1 MLHWSD
7 QARARLIVT
16 TTRPPPTPP
25 FSPPPP
31 PPRPLESHK
40 IGGSESLRPGDPA
53 ATSGP
58 FFVVAGGPND
68 IGSVNGAG
76 ASSVAVCGVSFVP
89 AGGIVVVGVSFVP
102 GIVVVGA
109 SFIPGIVVV
118 GVSFVPAGI
127 VVVGVSFVPA
137 GIEIGGSCF
146 VASSVAVFGVSFVP
160 AVIETGGSCCV
171 VVLVG
176 GWDSRLTR
184 RCCVRSVKAGGAI
197 GGGGGDIAGGA
208 ISGGG
213 GGIGS
218 DLERT
223 PAGGGCDGG
232 CGMRVDAVALLRLR
246 RRPRLLLQRL
256 RLRLS

>member
-1 MLHWSD
+1 M
-7 QARARLIVT
+7 
-16 TTRPPPTPP
+16 
-25 FSPPPP
+25 
-31 PPRPLESHK
+31 
-40 IGGSESLRPGDPA
+40 
-53 ATSGP
+53 
-58 FFVVAGGPND
+58 VAGGPND

-102 GIVVVGA
+102 GIVLVGA
-109 SFIPGIVVV
+109 SFIP
-118 GVSFVPAGI
+118 GI

-176 GWDSRLTR
+176 GWDSQLTR

-197 GGGGGDIAGGA
+197 SGGGGDIAGGA

-232 CGMRVDAVALLRLR
+232 CGMRVGAVALLRLR